1 MTDFSRRLAAFDMK
15 VNYYDVMRYEVLERL
30 MSIEYVTLDGLLSKS
45 DFVSI
50 HTPLTKATRS
60 LIGERVEENEKEF
73 ISHQHL

>member
-1 MTDFSRRLAAFDMK
+1 
-15 VNYYDVMRYEVLERL
+15 